1 MLLRKERAPASCKYD
16 VALRNDSKL
25 HPCFKA
31 ESVLCENTCPGS
43 IVSCQ
48 SRGTWHLFIQSTC
61 FCLFEHGLSYHGK
74 MWGRKTTFTLQTA
87 YKHLR
92 CLLRDCLDGQME
104 KINILEKL
112 AMLFLSIFKFFFQL
126 LIEHKLRV
134 TINAS
139 SRGRCKLQRG
149 LDTLFFSLKLS
160 LHFPFLKKKK
170 TSCDDIS

>member
-1 MLLRKERAPASCKYD
+1 MLCAFFSNDPLWYCTSHLSLNFTLFFPITDYVHSYTVLVLLRKERAPASCKYD

-112 AMLFLSIFKFFFQL
+112 AMLFLSIFKKIFS
-126 LIEHKLRV
+126 V
-134 TINAS
+134 INRAQAAS
-139 SRGRCKLQRG
+139 HYQC
-149 LDTLFFSLKLS
+149 
-160 LHFPFLKKKK
+160 
-170 TSCDDIS
+170 